1 MNKKT
6 INIISFTIFLIAMAI
21 ITLVTLP
28 LVQSYK
34 NPVEFKSF
42 IDGFGFWGFPL
53 MLFIQIFQVVVALIP
68 GEAVETL
75 AGVIYGTFGG
85 FLFCMLGITIGQTII
100 FCLVKSLGKDFV
112 EKVTGSQAL
121 QKFSFLR
128 DERKLKSVIFFLFFI
143 PGTPKDLIT
152 YIAPMTK
159 INIKDFLII
168 TLIARIPSVLSST
181 YGGSTFVERNLMK
194 TAIIYGVI
202 GLFSVAGIL
211 IYRFWDKKQTEKKN
225 SRQKAQ

>member
-1 MNKKT
+1 MKKKT
-6 INIISFTIFLIAMAI
+6 IKIISFIIFIIAMVI

-34 NPVEFKSF
+34 NPEAFKTFIESF
-42 IDGFGFWGFPL
+42 GSWGFPL

-85 FLFCMLGITIGQTII
+85 FLFCMVGIAIGQTII
-100 FCLVKSLGKDFV
+100 FCLVKALGKDFV
-112 EKVTGSQAL
+112 EKITGSQAL
-121 QKFSFLR
+121 KKFSFLQ
-128 DERKLKSVIFFLFFI
+128 DEKKLKSVIFFLFFI

-159 INIKDFLII
+159 ISLKDFLII

-181 YGGSTFVERNLMK
+181 YGGSTFAEHNLLK
-194 TAIIYGVI
+194 TAIIYGII
-202 GLFSVAGIL
+202 GLFSVIGIL
-211 IYRFWDKKQTEKKN
+211 IYRSWDKKQTEKRNRTKN
-225 SRQKAQ
+225 V